1 MANATCEAAKA
12 YVARGWSVLP
22 IRPKSKLPH
31 PLVERLELGLYE
43 YEARFA
49 DAEEIDGW
57 FAQDPN
63 ANIAVMCGPIS
74 GLLIL
79 AVDKADEMPEL
90 MNLLAQVVGE
100 IPTVKTDRGFHYYFA
115 YPDGEEI
122 SQSNKPYPWMD
133 VHGVGNYALLPP
145 SIHPS
150 GANYEWLVSLL
161 PGMPLPMVPPALLD
175 LLKESLHKFTTDGSR
190 DYPSDFDED
199 DEDWDDEDDDF
210 EDGDDEVDEEAS
222 TAEGEAL
229 AATLLDKVWT
239 NSLTV
244 TAFLSECMQAA
255 ETELCYESTDIDDWK
270 LLGMV
275 RKALAISKLWQA
287 KPLAS
292 LDELKAATLDVK
304 PPADAVA

>member
-79 AVDKADEMPEL
+79 DVDKADEMPEL

-122 SQSNKPYPWMD
+122 SQSNKPFPWMD
-133 VHGVGNYALLPP
+133 VRGVGDYALLPP

-150 GANYEWLVSLL
+150 GASYEWLVSLL

-190 DYPSDFDED
+190 DYPSDFND
-199 DEDWDDEDDDF
+199 DDIDEDDD
-210 EDGDDEVDEEAS
+210 EYWDDDEDELDSEAS
-222 TAEGEAL
+222 IAAGEAL
-229 AATLLDKVWT
+229 AASLLDKVWD
-239 NSLTV
+239 NSMGV
-244 TAFLSECMQAA
+244 TAYLDECLAA
-255 ETELCYESTDIDDWK
+255 IQHEMSYESTDIDDYK
-270 LLGMV
+270 VFSLTM
-275 RKALAISKLWQA
+275 KARAISKLWQSQ
-287 KPLAS
+287 PLAS
-292 LDELKAATLDVK
+292 MDELKAATLPDD

>member
-1 MANATCEAAKA
+1 MDNKTCEAAKA

-31 PLVERLELGLYE
+31 PLVGRLELGLYE

-79 AVDKADEMPEL
+79 DVDKADEMPEL

-133 VHGVGNYALLPP
+133 VRGVGNYALLPP

-161 PGMPLPMVPPALLD
+161 PGMPLPMVPAELLA
-175 LLKESLHKFTTDGSR
+175 LLKESLHKFTADGSQS
-190 DYPSDFDED
+190 SDDDDD
-199 DEDWDDEDDDF
+199 DEDWDDEDDYF

-229 AATLLDKVWT
+229 AASLLDKVWT
-239 NSLTV
+239 NSLGV
-244 TAFLSECMQAA
+244 TAYLDECLAA
-255 ETELCYESTDIDDWK
+255 IQTEMGYESTDIDDWK
-270 LLGMV
+270 VYGLT
-275 RKALAISKLWQA
+275 RKARAISKLWQA
-287 KPLAS
+287 YPLAS
-292 LDELKAATLDVK
+292 MAELKAATLPDE